1 MHSATSYGHPPS
13 GALQGLD
20 LAPLYE
26 NCLFRSDIR
35 KETYNSIATELCD
48 YKLIWRG
55 GSVDAR
61 GYRARTRNLSACVI
75 QYGDEVTITP
85 RLYSDFVLAHV
96 CLRKGIEITADR
108 ATTFVPEG
116 SVYFSSPRTN
126 ISLRWQEGCEQL
138 LLRVPLD
145 MIDPTGRH
153 CDFGSGMVLAKSMT
167 PLFVHQLNTALAI
180 SHRGGSMSHFDAWTD
195 HVERGLA
202 QFVGMH
208 LRGPA
213 THRPGS
219 APPTRTE
226 GVDWRERL
234 EAFIDARMRRPIGLD
249 DLMQATG
256 LGRSQLNALCHRA
269 FGCAPMELVRRMRLQ
284 ALKAEL
290 ERNPGQDLTTLAL
303 SYGFDH
309 QGRFAQYYRGAFGE
323 LPRDTRRRL
332 L

>member
-1 MHSATSYGHPPS
+1 MHSATSHGNRPS
-13 GALQGLD
+13 GAFHGLD
-20 LAPLYE
+20 LNPLYE

-48 YKLIWRG
+48 YKLLWRG

-108 ATTFVPEG
+108 STIFVPEG
-116 SVYFSSPRTN
+116 SIYFSSPRKN

-145 MIDPTGRH
+145 MIDPAGQCR
-153 CDFGSGMVLAKSMT
+153 DFGSGMLLAKSMT

-180 SHRGGSMSHFDAWTD
+180 SHHGRGMAHFDEWTD
-195 HVERGLA
+195 HVEQGLA
-202 QFVGMH
+202 QFMGMH

-213 THRPGS
+213 QRRPSSQAILYG
-219 APPTRTE
+219 A
-226 GVDWRERL
+226 DWRERL

-249 DLMQATG
+249 DLTQATG

-269 FGCAPMELVRRMRLQ
+269 FGCAPMELVRRIRLQ
-284 ALKAEL
+284 ALKSEL
-290 ERNPGQDLTTLAL
+290 ERNPRQDLTTLAL

-309 QGRFAQYYRGAFGE
+309 QSRFAQYYRNAFGE
-323 LPRDTRRRL
+323 LPSDTRRRL
-332 L
+332 R